1 MMRAET
7 SAWQGAET
15 IEVDIQRRL
24 PHFALDI
31 AFRVPAGRTV
41 LFGPSGAGKSLT
53 LQAIAGLF
61 PLERARISSCGATWH
76 DSSTGL
82 FVPPQRRRVGYLPQS
97 YALFPHLTV
106 AQNIAFGQRRRGM
119 AARKRVAELILL
131 MQLEGLE
138 RFHPAQLSGGQQ
150 QRVALARALASEPQL
165 LLLDEPWSALDGP
178 VRATLRAEILRFYE
192 QVQVPFVLVTHDM
205 QDAQTLA
212 DAIVVIDRGC
222 VLQVGSPQD
231 VFRAPR
237 TTRVAELV
245 GMNARRPGTL
255 AALGSVVEDKR
266 LATLEIA
273 SLMLHAWVSPASRLC
288 VGQTVEIG
296 FNTDEISLCLLAE
309 DHQECSSQ
317 QTDGLVAGTVVRE
330 QVSGSFSNVTMQ
342 IAPDW
347 QLDIPVPRWQHRALG
362 LAAGISLK
370 LRVPCEALH
379 IFEPEE
385 QSAEITGPTLPG
397 SQTAKQLPHIKYKQP
412 NVG

>member
-7 SAWQGAET
+7 STWQGAEM

-24 PHFALDI
+24 PHFALDV

-61 PLERARISSCGATWH
+61 SLERARISSCGAIWH
-76 DSSTGL
+76 ESSTGL

-106 AQNIAFGQRRRGM
+106 AQNIAFGQRQRGM

-138 RFHPAQLSGGQQ
+138 RFYPAQLSGGQQ

-212 DAIVVIDRGC
+212 DTIVVIDRGR

-231 VFRAPR
+231 VFRAPH

-255 AALGSVVEDKR
+255 AALGTVVEDKR
-266 LATLEIA
+266 LATLEVA
-273 SLMLHAWVSPASRLC
+273 NLMLHAQVSPESRLC
-288 VGQTVEIG
+288 AGQTVEVG
-296 FNTDEISLCLLAE
+296 FNTDEISLCPLDA
-309 DHQECSSQ
+309 DHPACDTQSN
-317 QTDGLVAGTVVRE
+317 DVYVAGTVVRE

-347 QLDIPVPRWQHRALG
+347 QLDIPVPRWQHRALSP
-362 LAAGISLK
+362 AAGMSLM
-370 LRVPCEALH
+370 LRIPCEALH
-379 IFEPEE
+379 IFEPEA
-385 QSAEITGPTLPG
+385 QSAEIAGQVCPDP
-397 SQTAKQLPHIKYKQP
+397 QT
-412 NVG
+412 VE